1 MERPADFRP
10 PRLLRNPHV
19 QSVLASSA
27 LRRWLQRGR
36 QREIEACSTE
46 VLLDCGDGV
55 RLQGFHAASPVRPA
69 RGLVV
74 LLHGWEGSAQSS
86 YMLGVGQRLLREG
99 HDVFRL
105 NFRDHGA
112 THHLNREIFHS
123 CRIDEVVGA
132 VRDLSRRYGER
143 PLAVA
148 GFSLGGN
155 FALRVA
161 LRAPAAGVPLAAAVA
176 VCPAIHPPHILRA
189 MERGPRLYHD
199 YFMYKWRASLKRK
212 QRLFPEAYG
221 FDPRFLR
228 QPMRELTAELITRY
242 TEYGS
247 LDAYFDGYSIRGD
260 RLAAMQVPAAI
271 LTSRDDPIIPVD
283 DFHAL
288 QLPPNV
294 TLDIAPYGGHCGFIR
309 DWSLR
314 SAAEDYLVAKL
325 AALAP
330 PPAGGGPR

>member
-1 MERPADFRP
+1 MERRPPRPADFRP

-27 LRRWLQRGR
+27 LRRLLHRR
-36 QREIEACSTE
+36 RNREVEARSSE

-55 RLQGFHAASPVRPA
+55 RLQGFHAATPARPA

-86 YMLGVGQRLLREG
+86 YMLGVGRRLLDAG
-99 HDVFRL
+99 YDVFRL

-132 VRDLSRRYGER
+132 VRDVSRRYGER
-143 PLAVA
+143 PLHVA

-155 FALRVA
+155 FALRVG
-161 LRAPAAGVPLAAAVA
+161 LRAPAAGIPLAGVVA

-199 YFMYKWRASLKRK
+199 YFMLKWRASLKRK
-212 QRLFPEAYG
+212 MRLFPEAYV
-221 FDPRFLR
+221 FEPRFLKL
-228 QPMRELTAELITRY
+228 PMREMTAELIARY
-242 TEYGS
+242 TDFES

-260 RLAAMQVPAAI
+260 RLRSLAVPASI

-288 QLPPNV
+288 ELPPHV

-314 SAAEDYLVAKL
+314 SYAEDFLIERL
-325 AALAP
+325 A
-330 PPAGGGPR
+330 AGGGR